1 MDKHYKVHIFCLKPP
16 ICNLIR
22 KTFTL
27 SNYQVTCS
35 HAYKVD
41 ERTLDEIGFDY
52 DCIIMDVDIEKST
65 KDIIKERFK
74 GIPMICLPSLDSES
88 NDDNGVKYI
97 SEPLRL
103 SELVKTLD
111 EIFVEK

>member
-1 MDKHYKVHIFCLKPP
+1 MGKQFKVLIFCLKPP
-16 ICNLIR
+16 ICNLIK

-27 SNYQVTCS
+27 SNYLVSCC

-41 ERTLDEIGFDY
+41 EQIFDELGYDY
-52 DCIIMDVDIEKST
+52 DCIIMDVDISKDT
-65 KDIIKERFK
+65 KDMIKNRFI
-74 GIPMICLPSLDSES
+74 GIPMICLPSLDSEK
-88 NDDNGVKYI
+88 NEDKGVKYI